1 MKRFNIETA
10 VGVFLVAGFACFAY
24 LAVMLG
30 DVKLFGDSTYVVTA
44 RFTSVSGLKEGGR
57 VEIAGVPIGKVR
69 RIRLHDY
76 QAEVEMLIESG
87 IGIQDDAIASI
98 RTLGI
103 IGDKYVMISPGG
115 SDVMIE
121 GEGEILETEGAIS
134 LEDLIGKYI
143 FESK

>member
-121 GEGEILETEGAIS
+121 EEGEILETEGAIS